1 MMRVVLM
8 MMLLVLILASVAS
21 AGTYLFGYTP
31 GGMLGGGLRFDL
43 KPGIVADISASGGS
57 GASGSTYRL
66 YGDVFWGNW
75 GVGLLAKK
83 LTVTSD
89 LACEFSLQYAVEQA
103 VNDRISVGVL
113 LLLANYDTAS
123 GADPN
128 LTVLPSIVPY
138 FVLGL

>member
-1 MMRVVLM
+1 MRAIVM
-8 MMLLVLILASVAS
+8 IMLVLALSTVAS

-31 GGMLGGGLRFDL
+31 GGVLGGGLRFDL
-43 KPGIVADISASGGS
+43 KPGVVADLSASGGS

-66 YGDVFWGNW
+66 YGDIFWGNW
-75 GVGLLAKK
+75 GIGLLAKK

-89 LACEFSLQYAVEQA
+89 LAYEFSLQYAVEQA
-103 VNDRISVGVL
+103 VNEKISIGVL